1 MHPDHSDKLNRLNK
15 IEGQIKGIKRM
26 IENQRYCIDILTQI
40 KAVVSALKKVEQTI
54 LKDHIDSCLKSAV
67 KSRSDLEIQN
77 KLDEVMSLLEKRL

>member
-15 IEGQIKGIKRM
+15 VEGQIKGIKRM
-26 IENQRYCIDILTQI
+26 IENHRYCIDILTQI
-40 KAVVSALKKVEQTI
+40 KAVASALKKVEQAI
-54 LKDHIDSCLKSAV
+54 LKDHIDGCLKSAV